1 VQATEDEIA
10 NSLAGNWRP
19 DVLFELKQVL
29 ATYDFLQQQIADC
42 DVQLEKEMQ
51 AQPTRSCQAE
61 AEAAAIALAPAPRAE
76 QAKKKGRARPKKA
89 KNQPAFDLQEELKRV
104 LGVDLTRIDGIH
116 VMTAQTVYAELG
128 ADLGAAFPNEDHFA
142 SWLML
147 APKRDVSGGRVI
159 RHYSLHSRN
168 RVAQALRMAAES
180 LHNSRSYLGAR
191 YRALRGRLRCGVK
204 AVKAMARY
212 LACVIYR
219 MLTKG
224 EAWVDRGAA
233 YFEQKRQ
240 ERELCHL
247 QHRAAAIGM
256 QLVAAN
262 RLQRPN
268 PKPSYARL
276 KQVTGEF
283 SINRVD
289 GCLHAL
295 RDFLHIHVGRCA
307 RTGMPEKSL
316 NVLHRSL
323 LLRQRS
329 YRAPDHLEGQLRQL
343 EVPRQ
348 FVQHPPAV
356 VAGVHESALG
366 IRKNEGFRRGPPKS
380 TLDIDG

>member
-256 QLVAAN
+256 QLVAA
-262 RLQRPN
+262 
-268 PKPSYARL
+268 K
-276 KQVTGEF
+276 
-283 SINRVD
+283 
-289 GCLHAL
+289 
-295 RDFLHIHVGRCA
+295 
-307 RTGMPEKSL
+307 
-316 NVLHRSL
+316 
-323 LLRQRS
+323 
-329 YRAPDHLEGQLRQL
+329 
-343 EVPRQ
+343 
-348 FVQHPPAV
+348 
-356 VAGVHESALG
+356 
-366 IRKNEGFRRGPPKS
+366 
-380 TLDIDG
+380 